1 MFINC
6 VNCLPGPLLLQLV
19 GLPGWFGKNS
29 PLGDE
34 HDMLAGELLLQL
46 PHQPGLDLLEGL
58 QLWHWDEDHDGL
70 LSSGA
75 VNLGKKDFLSE
86 QVSRGTSS
94 AYFPFLLP

>member
-1 MFINC
+1 
-6 VNCLPGPLLLQLV
+6 
-19 GLPGWFGKNS
+19 
-29 PLGDE
+29 
-34 HDMLAGELLLQL
+34 MLARELLLQL

-86 QVSRGTSS
+86 QVSRGTSYAFFLIAIKRS
-94 AYFPFLLP
+94 INPVRHCKVLERFAYDRS